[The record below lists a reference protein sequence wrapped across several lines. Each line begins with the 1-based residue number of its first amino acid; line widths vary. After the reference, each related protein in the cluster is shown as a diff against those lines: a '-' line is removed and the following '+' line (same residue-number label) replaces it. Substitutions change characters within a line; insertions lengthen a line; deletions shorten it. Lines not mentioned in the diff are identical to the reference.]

1 MCDINVRERL
11 GNEIMRIGKI
21 RSEFLTG
28 ELNIIGNME
37 LSKQKV
43 IILVVCYNRSSWE
56 KVICVKLLT
65 GLREKT
71 IVIHLCLF
79 LIT

>member
-56 KVICVKLLT
+56 MLSV
-65 GLREKT
+65 
-71 IVIHLCLF
+71 
-79 LIT
+79 